1 VIMGENGEYIE
12 HLGGEGTNI
21 YPVSDAY
28 PWSYNEAITFDASFV
43 KLRELSLSYMLPKLK
58 GFQNASV
65 SIFTRNLMVWTKADI
80 GIDPERAFQ
89 LQASKQGDS
98 ANLFRQGIELQNV
111 NPWTMPLGFKFN
123 ANF

>member
-1 VIMGENGEYIE
+1 
-12 HLGGEGTNI
+12 
-21 YPVSDAY
+21 
-28 PWSYNEAITFDASFV
+28 
-43 KLRELSLSYMLPKLK
+43 ML
-58 GFQNASV
+58 
-65 SIFTRNLMVWTKADI
+65 WTKADV